1 MYIVLAIMIVFVTVT
16 LNKIRV
22 IKKLE
27 RMYPTFGNVSVKMVW
42 RRSLSKDFLTMGT
55 FDSVNRVISIAM
67 FNNSKKIMDTYLH
80 ERRHSEQCFGS
91 DMTLRGMYV
100 SSVSILNF
108 MNKQSMS
115 AEASFDEYYNAP
127 HEIDAREW
135 ASFFFINFQYYS
147 LIYS

>member
-1 MYIVLAIMIVFVTVT
+1 MLVLVIAI

-27 RMYPTFGNVSVKMVW
+27 RMYPTFGNVSIKLVW
-42 RRSLSKDFLTMGT
+42 RKSLSIDYLSIGT
-55 FDSVNRVISIAM
+55 FDSGNRVISIAM

-91 DMTLRGMYV
+91 DIQLRGMYIA
-100 SSVSILNF
+100 SVNILNF

-127 HEIDAREW
+127 HEVDAREW
-135 ASFFFINFQYYS
+135 ASKTMKELYR
-147 LIYS
+147 